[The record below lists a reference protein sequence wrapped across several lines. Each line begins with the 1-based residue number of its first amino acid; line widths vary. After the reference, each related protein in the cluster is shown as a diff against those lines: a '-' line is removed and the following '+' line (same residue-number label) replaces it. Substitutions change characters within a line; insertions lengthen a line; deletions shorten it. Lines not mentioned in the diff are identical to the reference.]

1 MQPPHQKGPLR
12 NSKGTSS
19 IREGSKGAST
29 RNWEEFYSMLNRSLP
44 RFNETLQLPFNDTN
58 AMEALEIKRIEPP
71 IKRRK
76 I

>member
-1 MQPPHQKGPLR
+1 
-12 NSKGTSS
+12 
-19 IREGSKGAST
+19 
-29 RNWEEFYSMLNRSLP
+29 MLNRSLP